1 MYMYTVWCNT
11 RNWLVSTYN
20 IHMDLTSINCSKE
33 VHHMVLNYNR
43 KQTECTC
50 INFKITSISLLKE
63 KFHMNFFKPDL
74 EVHDVHEGEIV
85 EGEGLDHIL
94 LDVVDHL
101 EL

>member
-1 MYMYTVWCNT
+1 
-11 RNWLVSTYN
+11 
-20 IHMDLTSINCSKE
+20 
-33 VHHMVLNYNR
+33 MVLNYNR

-63 KFHMNFFKPDL
+63 KFHMNFFRPDL

>member
-1 MYMYTVWCNT
+1 
-11 RNWLVSTYN
+11 
-20 IHMDLTSINCSKE
+20 MDLTSINCSKE
-33 VHHMVLNYNR
+33 VHHMVLKYNR
-43 KQTECTC
+43 KQTVCTC
-50 INFKITSISLLKE
+50 INFKITSLLKE
-63 KFHMNFFKPDL
+63 KFHMNFFRPDL

>member
-1 MYMYTVWCNT
+1 
-11 RNWLVSTYN
+11 
-20 IHMDLTSINCSKE
+20 
-33 VHHMVLNYNR
+33 MVLKYNR
-43 KQTECTC
+43 KQTVCTC
-50 INFKITSISLLKE
+50 INFKKITSISLLKE

>member
-1 MYMYTVWCNT
+1 
-11 RNWLVSTYN
+11 
-20 IHMDLTSINCSKE
+20 
-33 VHHMVLNYNR
+33 MVLNYNR

-74 EVHDVHEGEIV
+74 KVHDVHEGEIV